1 MIDFLFK
8 ILIMNQINKYTKA
21 IRYTLAICM
30 SLLLSA
36 CNLDK
41 TVDYV
46 DIPSYMGLWYQ
57 ISANE
62 VSFNEGLVGVTA
74 EYTLLDDGSVEVINT
89 GFQDTLDGPISQI
102 IGNAVVK
109 DTTTNSELKVTFPE
123 VPNFPYPNYLI
134 VLLEENYQ
142 YAVVTDPLGYTL
154 FVLSRTPQLDQATYD
169 QILSDLAAKEIDTSK
184 LLLTPQA

>member
-1 MIDFLFK
+1 MKSLKTTARSF
-8 ILIMNQINKYTKA
+8 
-21 IRYTLAICM
+21 RYALAVCL

-89 GFQDTLDGPISQI
+89 GYQDTLDGPISQI
-102 IGNAVVK
+102 VGNAVVK
-109 DTTTNSELKVTFPE
+109 DKTTNAELKVTFPE

-134 VLLEENYQ
+134 VLLEPNYQ

-154 FVLSRTPQLDQATYD
+154 FVLSRTPQMDQATYD
-169 QILSDLAAKEIDTSK
+169 QILSELEAKEIDTSK

>member
-1 MIDFLFK
+1 
-8 ILIMNQINKYTKA
+8 MNQIINATRTL
-21 IRYTLAICM
+21 RYTLAVCL

-74 EYTLLDDGSVEVINT
+74 EYTLLDDGSVEVHVAGPADT
-89 GFQDTLDGPISQI
+89 VAAFLLTLRGGPPGSLVTRVSAVEPTLDIP
-102 IGNAVVK
+102 K
-109 DTTTNSELKVTFPE
+109 DFRV
-123 VPNFPYPNYLI
+123 I
-134 VLLEENYQ
+134 
-142 YAVVTDPLGYTL
+142 
-154 FVLSRTPQLDQATYD
+154 R
-169 QILSDLAAKEIDTSK
+169 
-184 LLLTPQA
+184 

>member
-1 MIDFLFK
+1 
-8 ILIMNQINKYTKA
+8 MNQIKNATRTL
-21 IRYTLAICM
+21 RYTLAVCL

-109 DTTTNSELKVTFPE
+109 DTKTNSELKVTFPD
-123 VPNFPYPNYLI
+123 VPDFPYPNYLI

-169 QILSDLAAKEIDTSK
+169 QILSNLAAKEIDTSK